1 MTRKLFKKSIEET
14 LAKFSH
20 ENLVHVEDAANF
32 FGQESKGS
40 KQIRGNGVLILTK
53 KEIFFQM
60 WTPRKTLRIPLE
72 SIKKIETPKSFLHK
86 SRFKPLLKVSYL
98 NEMGEIDAAAWLV
111 VDLERTTKLLED
123 LLSV

>member
-1 MTRKLFKKSIEET
+1 MMRKLFKKRIEET
-14 LAKFSH
+14 LAKFSKD
-20 ENLVHVEDAANF
+20 NLVHVEDAANF

-40 KQIRGNGVLILTK
+40 KQIRGNGVLLLT
-53 KEIFFQM
+53 EEELFFEM
-60 WTPRKTLRIPLE
+60 WTPRKTLRIPLL

-111 VDLERTTKLLED
+111 VDLERITKILED
-123 LLSV
+123 LISV